1 MYFMNVVVKFYE
13 DYSGGQC
20 GGKTAFP
27 PGKALR
33 KPGLALIH
41 PVRQEFFALLILTTT
56 LRNYR
61 PNRKRTGKAA

>member
-13 DYSGGQC
+13 NYSSGQDE
-20 GGKTAFP
+20 GKAVIL

-33 KPGLALIH
+33 KPGLAPIN

-61 PNRKRTGKAA
+61 PNHQRTGKAA